1 MQVSEIGEFELIERL
16 ARIIPQKGS
25 GVMKALGDDCA
36 VLQIPGDLTLWT
48 MDSTIEGIHYLPHLA
63 TPEEIG
69 RKALLS
75 NLSDIAAM
83 GGTPRYAII
92 SLSLPAET
100 RVEWVERLYSGIAD
114 LAFETGVSIVGGNT
128 SRSPQGVRLE
138 ISVLG
143 TVREAEILRRDGAM
157 PGDIVLVTGSLGDGY
172 CGLETALHPD
182 IPLDTETREILL
194 NRYRNPALY
203 LEEAR
208 IIAKSG
214 SASSMMDISDG
225 LSSDLLHIC
234 HASKVGVEVD
244 SRTLPISDEVTRF
257 SKGSG
262 VEAWKYPLA
271 GGDDYGLLLTAPE
284 KTCEEL
290 ARKVFCATGTML
302 TAIGRIL
309 EPEQGRTFILP
320 DGSRRELTASAW
332 QHF

>member
-1 MQVSEIGEFELIERL
+1 MLVSEMGEFELIEHL
-16 ARIIPQKGS
+16 ARIIPQKGP
-25 GVMKALGDDCA
+25 GVVKALGDDCA
-36 VLQIPGDLTLWT
+36 VLQMPGELTLWT

-63 TPEEIG
+63 TPAEIG

-75 NLSDIAAM
+75 NLSDLAAM

-100 RVEWVERLYSGIAD
+100 SVEWVERLYSGIAE
-114 LAFETGVSIVGGNT
+114 LARKTGVSIVGGNT

-143 TVREAEILRRDGAM
+143 TVREVEILRRDGAM
-157 PGDIVLVTGSLGDGY
+157 PDDIVMVTGSLGDGY
-172 CGLETALHPD
+172 CGLESALHPE
-182 IPLDTETREILL
+182 IPVDTQTREILL
-194 NRYRNPALY
+194 ARYRNPVLY

-208 IIAKSG
+208 IIAASG
-214 SASSMMDISDG
+214 LASSMIDISDG

-234 HASKVGVEVD
+234 NASKVGVEVD
-244 SRTLPISDEVTRF
+244 SRKLPISDEVTRF

-262 VEAWKYPLA
+262 AEAWNYALA

-284 KTCEEL
+284 RTCEEL
-290 ARKVFCATGTML
+290 IKKISSSTGTML

-309 EPEQGRTFILP
+309 EPEELRTIILP
-320 DGSRRELTASAW
+320 DDSRQELNAASW